1 MSKKKTVNIR
11 YCLGFERLVRAEIK
25 NFEKLGLKPTIYR
38 AAVNTI
44 NKRLN
49 IKVGYYGDK
58 EIDFI
63 GEKNGEK
70 LYIQVALKIDS
81 DKTAEREFG
90 NLLKIQD
97 NYPKIVVTEDTFSG
111 NSYEGIRHCPIRQFS
126 ME

>member
-1 MSKKKTVNIR
+1 MYNHLLYKG
-11 YCLGFERLVRAEIK
+11 YD
-25 NFEKLGLKPTIYR
+25 
-38 AAVNTI
+38 
-44 NKRLN
+44 

-70 LYIQVALKIDS
+70 LYIQVALKIDG
-81 DKTAEREFG
+81 DTAEREFG

-97 NYPKIVVTEDTFSG
+97 NYPKIVLTEDTFNG
-111 NSYEGIRHCPIRQFS
+111 NSYEGIRHCPIRQFL

>member
-1 MSKKKTVNIR
+1 MYNHFLYKG
-11 YCLGFERLVRAEIK
+11 YD
-25 NFEKLGLKPTIYR
+25 
-38 AAVNTI
+38 
-44 NKRLN
+44 

-70 LYIQVALKIDS
+70 LYIQVALKIDG
-81 DKTAEREFG
+81 DTAEREFG

-111 NSYEGIRHCPIRQFS
+111 NSYEGIRHCSIRQFL

>member
-1 MSKKKTVNIR
+1 MYNHLLYKG
-11 YCLGFERLVRAEIK
+11 YD
-25 NFEKLGLKPTIYR
+25 
-38 AAVNTI
+38 
-44 NKRLN
+44 

-70 LYIQVALKIDS
+70 LYIQVALKIDG
-81 DKTAEREFG
+81 DTAEREFG

-97 NYPKIVVTEDTFSG
+97 NYPKIVVTKDTFSG
-111 NSYEGIRHCPIRQFS
+111 NSYEGIHHCPIRQFL

>member
-1 MSKKKTVNIR
+1 MYNHLLYKG
-11 YCLGFERLVRAEIK
+11 YD
-25 NFEKLGLKPTIYR
+25 
-38 AAVNTI
+38 
-44 NKRLN
+44 

-70 LYIQVALKIDS
+70 LYIQVALKIDG
-81 DKTAEREFG
+81 DTAEREFG

-111 NSYEGIRHCPIRQFS
+111 NSYEGIRYCPIRQFL

>member
-1 MSKKKTVNIR
+1 MYNHLLYKS
-11 YCLGFERLVRAEIK
+11 YD
-25 NFEKLGLKPTIYR
+25 
-38 AAVNTI
+38 
-44 NKRLN
+44 

-70 LYIQVALKIDS
+70 LYIQVALKIDG
-81 DKTAEREFG
+81 DTAEREFG

-97 NYPKIVVTEDTFSG
+97 NYPKIVVTEDISSR
-111 NSYEGIRHCPIRQFS
+111 NSHEGIRHCPIRQFL

>member
-1 MSKKKTVNIR
+1 MYNHLLYKG
-11 YCLGFERLVRAEIK
+11 YD
-25 NFEKLGLKPTIYR
+25 
-38 AAVNTI
+38 
-44 NKRLN
+44 

-70 LYIQVALKIDS
+70 LYIQVALKIDG
-81 DKTAEREFG
+81 DTAEREFG

-111 NSYEGIRHCPIRQFS
+111 NSYEGIRHCSIRQFL

>member
-1 MSKKKTVNIR
+1 MYNHLLYKG
-11 YCLGFERLVRAEIK
+11 YD
-25 NFEKLGLKPTIYR
+25 
-38 AAVNTI
+38 
-44 NKRLN
+44 

-70 LYIQVALKIDS
+70 LYIQVALKIDG
-81 DKTAEREFG
+81 DTAEREFG

-97 NYPKIVVTEDTFSG
+97 NYPKIVLTEDTFSG
-111 NSYEGIRHCPIRQFS
+111 NSYEGICHCPLLQFL

>member
-1 MSKKKTVNIR
+1 MYNHLLYKG
-11 YCLGFERLVRAEIK
+11 YD
-25 NFEKLGLKPTIYR
+25 
-38 AAVNTI
+38 
-44 NKRLN
+44 

-70 LYIQVALKIDS
+70 LYIQVALKIDG
-81 DKTAEREFG
+81 DTAEREFG

-97 NYPKIVVTEDTFSG
+97 NYPKIVLTEDTFSR
-111 NSYEGIRHCPIRQFS
+111 NSYEGIRHCSIRQFL

>member
-1 MSKKKTVNIR
+1 MYNHLLYKG
-11 YCLGFERLVRAEIK
+11 YD
-25 NFEKLGLKPTIYR
+25 
-38 AAVNTI
+38 
-44 NKRLN
+44 

-70 LYIQVALKIDS
+70 LYIQVALKIDG
-81 DKTAEREFG
+81 DTAEREFG

-97 NYPKIVVTEDTFSG
+97 NYPKIVLTEDTFSG
-111 NSYEGIRHCPIRQFS
+111 NSYEVIRHCPIRQFL

>member
-1 MSKKKTVNIR
+1 MYNHLLYKG
-11 YCLGFERLVRAEIK
+11 YD
-25 NFEKLGLKPTIYR
+25 
-38 AAVNTI
+38 
-44 NKRLN
+44 

-97 NYPKIVVTEDTFSG
+97 NYPKIVEQKIHSAETATRAYVIVPYAS
-111 NSYEGIRHCPIRQFS
+111 S
-126 ME
+126 

>member
-1 MSKKKTVNIR
+1 MYNHLLYKG
-11 YCLGFERLVRAEIK
+11 YD
-25 NFEKLGLKPTIYR
+25 
-38 AAVNTI
+38 
-44 NKRLN
+44 

-97 NYPKIVVTEDTFSG
+97 NYPNIQRKQLRGYTPLSHTPVLNGVNHTI
-111 NSYEGIRHCPIRQFS
+111 YEK
-126 ME
+126 

>member
-1 MSKKKTVNIR
+1 MYNHLLYKG
-11 YCLGFERLVRAEIK
+11 YD
-25 NFEKLGLKPTIYR
+25 
-38 AAVNTI
+38 
-44 NKRLN
+44 

-70 LYIQVALKIDS
+70 LYIQVALKIDG
-81 DKTAEREFG
+81 DTAEREFG

-97 NYPKIVVTEDTFSG
+97 NYPKIVLTEDTFIG
-111 NSYEGIRHCPIRQFS
+111 NSYEGIRHCPIRQFL

>member
-1 MSKKKTVNIR
+1 MYNHLLYKG
-11 YCLGFERLVRAEIK
+11 YD
-25 NFEKLGLKPTIYR
+25 
-38 AAVNTI
+38 
-44 NKRLN
+44 

-70 LYIQVALKIDS
+70 LYIQVALKIDG
-81 DKTAEREFG
+81 DTAEREFG

-97 NYPKIVVTEDTFSG
+97 NYPKIVLTEDTFSG
-111 NSYEGIRHCPIRQFS
+111 NSYEGIRQFL

>member
-1 MSKKKTVNIR
+1 MYNHLLYKG
-11 YCLGFERLVRAEIK
+11 YD
-25 NFEKLGLKPTIYR
+25 
-38 AAVNTI
+38 
-44 NKRLN
+44 

-70 LYIQVALKIDS
+70 LYIQVALKIDG
-81 DKTAEREFG
+81 DTAEREFG

-97 NYPKIVVTEDTFSG
+97 NYPKIVLTEDRFSG
-111 NSYEGIRHCPIRQFS
+111 NRYEGIRHCPIRQFL

>member
-1 MSKKKTVNIR
+1 MYNHLLYKG
-11 YCLGFERLVRAEIK
+11 YD
-25 NFEKLGLKPTIYR
+25 
-38 AAVNTI
+38 
-44 NKRLN
+44 

-70 LYIQVALKIDS
+70 LYIQVALKIDG
-81 DKTAEREFG
+81 DTAEREFG

-97 NYPKIVVTEDTFSG
+97 NYPKIVLTEDTFSG
-111 NSYEGIRHCPIRQFS
+111 NSYESIRHCPIRQFL

>member
-1 MSKKKTVNIR
+1 MYNHLLYKG
-11 YCLGFERLVRAEIK
+11 YD
-25 NFEKLGLKPTIYR
+25 
-38 AAVNTI
+38 
-44 NKRLN
+44 

-70 LYIQVALKIDS
+70 LYIQVALKIDG
-81 DKTAEREFG
+81 DTAGREFG

-97 NYPKIVVTEDTFSG
+97 NYPKIVLTEDTFSG
-111 NSYEGIRHCPIRQFS
+111 NSYEGIRHCSIRQFL

>member
-1 MSKKKTVNIR
+1 MYNHLLYKG
-11 YCLGFERLVRAEIK
+11 YD
-25 NFEKLGLKPTIYR
+25 
-38 AAVNTI
+38 
-44 NKRLN
+44 

-70 LYIQVALKIDS
+70 LYIQVALKIDG
-81 DKTAEREFG
+81 DTAEREFG

-97 NYPKIVVTEDTFSG
+97 NYPKIVLTEDTFSG
-111 NSYEGIRHCPIRQFS
+111 NSYEGISHCSIRQFL

>member
-1 MSKKKTVNIR
+1 MYNHLLYKG
-11 YCLGFERLVRAEIK
+11 YD
-25 NFEKLGLKPTIYR
+25 
-38 AAVNTI
+38 
-44 NKRLN
+44 

-70 LYIQVALKIDS
+70 LYIQVALKIDG
-81 DKTAEREFG
+81 DTAEREFG

-97 NYPKIVVTEDTFSG
+97 NYPKIVLTEDTCSG
-111 NSYEGIRHCPIRQFS
+111 NSYEGIRHCPIRQFL

>member
-1 MSKKKTVNIR
+1 M
-11 YCLGFERLVRAEIK
+11 
-25 NFEKLGLKPTIYR
+25 GLHNSIQHFDFRKD
-38 AAVNTI
+38 I
-44 NKRLN
+44 NKLMENVVCIDLLRYGYEVY
-49 IKVGYYGDK
+49 VGKSGNK

-81 DKTAEREFG
+81 EKTAEREFG

-97 NYPKIVVTEDTFSG
+97 NYPKMVITEDNFNG
-111 NSYEGIRHCPIRQFS
+111 NSYEGIRHCSIRQFL

>member
-1 MSKKKTVNIR
+1 MYNHLLYKS
-11 YCLGFERLVRAEIK
+11 YD
-25 NFEKLGLKPTIYR
+25 
-38 AAVNTI
+38 
-44 NKRLN
+44 

-70 LYIQVALKIDS
+70 LYIQVALKIDG
-81 DKTAEREFG
+81 DTAEREFG

-111 NSYEGIRHCPIRQFS
+111 NSYEGIRHCSIRQFL

>member
-1 MSKKKTVNIR
+1 MYNHLLYKS
-11 YCLGFERLVRAEIK
+11 YD
-25 NFEKLGLKPTIYR
+25 
-38 AAVNTI
+38 
-44 NKRLN
+44 

-70 LYIQVALKIDS
+70 LYIQVALKIDG
-81 DKTAEREFG
+81 DTAEREFG

-97 NYPKIVVTEDTFSG
+97 NYPKIVVTKDTFSG
-111 NSYEGIRHCPIRQFS
+111 NSYEGIRHCPIRQFL

>member
-1 MSKKKTVNIR
+1 MYNHLLYKS
-11 YCLGFERLVRAEIK
+11 YD
-25 NFEKLGLKPTIYR
+25 
-38 AAVNTI
+38 
-44 NKRLN
+44 

-58 EIDFI
+58 EIDFV

-70 LYIQVALKIDS
+70 LYIQVALKIDG
-81 DKTAEREFG
+81 DTAEREFG

-111 NSYEGIRHCPIRQFS
+111 NSYEGIRHCSIRQFL

>member
-1 MSKKKTVNIR
+1 MYNHLLYKG
-11 YCLGFERLVRAEIK
+11 YD
-25 NFEKLGLKPTIYR
+25 
-38 AAVNTI
+38 
-44 NKRLN
+44 

-70 LYIQVALKIDS
+70 LYIQVALKIDG
-81 DKTAEREFG
+81 DTAERDFG

-97 NYPKIVVTEDTFSG
+97 NYPKIVLTEDTFSG
-111 NSYEGIRHCPIRQFS
+111 NSYEGIRHCSIRQFL

>member
-1 MSKKKTVNIR
+1 MYNHLLYKG
-11 YCLGFERLVRAEIK
+11 YD
-25 NFEKLGLKPTIYR
+25 
-38 AAVNTI
+38 
-44 NKRLN
+44 

-70 LYIQVALKIDS
+70 LYIQVALKIDG
-81 DKTAEREFG
+81 DTAEREFG

-97 NYPKIVVTEDTFSG
+97 NYPKIVLTEDTFSG
-111 NSYEGIRHCPIRQFS
+111 NSYEDIRHCPIRQFL

>member
-1 MSKKKTVNIR
+1 MYNHLLYKS
-11 YCLGFERLVRAEIK
+11 YD
-25 NFEKLGLKPTIYR
+25 
-38 AAVNTI
+38 
-44 NKRLN
+44 

-70 LYIQVALKIDS
+70 LYIQVALKIDG
-81 DKTAEREFG
+81 DTAEREFG

-111 NSYEGIRHCPIRQFS
+111 NSYKGYTPLSYTPVLNGVNHTIYEK
-126 ME
+126 

>member
-1 MSKKKTVNIR
+1 MENVVCIDLLR
-11 YCLGFERLVRAEIK
+11 YGYEV
-25 NFEKLGLKPTIYR
+25 Y
-38 AAVNTI
+38 
-44 NKRLN
+44 
-49 IKVGYYGDK
+49 VGKSGNK

-81 DKTAEREFG
+81 EKTAEREFG

-97 NYPKIVVTEDTFSG
+97 NYPKMVITEDNFNG
-111 NSYEGIRHCPIRQFS
+111 NSYEGIRHCSIRQFL